1 MIGLLTSSLN
11 RLQAT
16 AQVAGDF
23 SAWRSLLRQ
32 ALFARAYAA
41 V

>member
-1 MIGLLTSSLN
+1 MIGLLTSSLS

-16 AQVAGDF
+16 AQAMGGF

-32 ALFARAYAA
+32 AVFARAYAA
-41 V
+41 A